1 MKYIITESRL
11 ENFIFKYLDSE
22 FPIIT
27 NYKHSFIFTDN
38 EKTSDNIKIFVDTEG
53 DEIGI
58 NSELV
63 NFFENMFSLSYDNLG
78 PIIKKWVESKIGIH
92 LKRFRYTTRISIDNK
107 FYRENYKRI

>member
-22 FPIIT
+22 FPVIT
-27 NYKHSFIFTDN
+27 NYNRAFVFTD
-38 EKTSDNIKIFVDTEG
+38 VDTED

-63 NFFENMFSLSYDNLG
+63 KFFEDMFSLSYDELG
-78 PIIKKWVESKIGIH
+78 EIIKKWVESKIGVY
-92 LKRFRYTTRISIDNK
+92 LNRFRHAHKIVIDNK
-107 FYRENYKRI
+107 FYRKYYKRI